1 MKEALLIHCKEL
13 KERGNRKLAGGD
25 SAGALRLYSEALQEV
40 ESAESDE
47 GYEGPELAELAA
59 ILHSNSAQALMK
71 QRKWFEAI
79 DRCHAALRFDPGHT
93 KSSWRGATSA
103 IEVGMHDV
111 AVAFVE
117 AGLEE
122 DGTSQEL
129 LELRK
134 RLGPL
139 PDVDLQRVDSDDGS
153 LSPSKWRLPLEED
166 KAAERARIPKK
177 THAGKEKD
185 KQTHRRLRKTH
196 GSTSIVVRLSE
207 PFAKEE
213 TTIDLQAHGWF
224 QDHAETASWRCKDVM
239 SLDRVEDVPGHG
251 KLENQCNR

>member
-1 MKEALLIHCKEL
+1 MHHLFFQRYQGFLIHCKEL
-13 KERGNRKLAGGD
+13 KERGNRRLAGGD
-25 SAGALRLYSEALQEV
+25 SAGALSLYFEALQE
-40 ESAESDE
+40 AESDE
-47 GYEGPELAELAA
+47 GPELAQLAA

-79 DRCHAALRFDPGHT
+79 DQCHAALRFDPAHT

-122 DGTSQEL
+122 NVTSQEL

-139 PDVDLQRVDSDDGS
+139 PDVDLQRDDSDDHS

-166 KAAERARIPKK
+166 KAAEKARIPKK
-177 THAGKEKD
+177 THAGKEKGD
-185 KQTHRRLRKTH
+185 
-196 GSTSIVVRLSE
+196 
-207 PFAKEE
+207 
-213 TTIDLQAHGWF
+213 
-224 QDHAETASWRCKDVM
+224 
-239 SLDRVEDVPGHG
+239 
-251 KLENQCNR
+251 

>member
-1 MKEALLIHCKEL
+1 MLLRFCTKI
-13 KERGNRKLAGGD
+13 KERGNRRLAGGD
-25 SAGALRLYSEALQEV
+25 SAGALSLYFEALQE
-40 ESAESDE
+40 AESDE
-47 GYEGPELAELAA
+47 GPELAQLAA

-79 DRCHAALRFDPGHT
+79 DQCHAALRFDPAHT

-122 DGTSQEL
+122 NVTSQEL

-139 PDVDLQRVDSDDGS
+139 PDVDLQRDDSDDHS

-166 KAAERARIPKK
+166 KAAEKARIPKK
-177 THAGKEKD
+177 THAGKEKGD
-185 KQTHRRLRKTH
+185 
-196 GSTSIVVRLSE
+196 
-207 PFAKEE
+207 
-213 TTIDLQAHGWF
+213 
-224 QDHAETASWRCKDVM
+224 
-239 SLDRVEDVPGHG
+239 
-251 KLENQCNR
+251 